1 MFFLA
6 TVDHQGR
13 PMAEYV
19 IARGHRVVGID
30 QSKELLA
37 KARDRSPD
45 QKWLHA
51 ALEDYPFAGEFQ
63 AAICWDALFHI
74 DRRHH
79 EGIIGRMAD
88 CLPAGG
94 RLMLTI
100 GGSEHPAFTDTMF
113 GQEFFYDS
121 FPPPQVLRM
130 LDGLGLVVLV
140 GEFMNERASGRDKGR
155 YAIVAAKR

>member
-6 TVDHQGR
+6 TVDRQGR

-30 QSKELLA
+30 QSKELPA

-63 AAICWDALFHI
+63 AAICRDALFHI
-74 DRRHH
+74 DRRREALNSRTDQGIH
-79 EGIIGRMAD
+79 ENKE
-88 CLPAGG
+88 
-94 RLMLTI
+94 
-100 GGSEHPAFTDTMF
+100 S
-113 GQEFFYDS
+113 
-121 FPPPQVLRM
+121 PQ
-130 LDGLGLVVLV
+130 
-140 GEFMNERASGRDKGR
+140 S
-155 YAIVAAKR
+155 